1 MYSIGTGSSLE
12 EGELWRKKYLP
23 SGCLVLFQAKHHLF
37 FFFFLVVAAMKQ
49 NLYKKKKQK
58 KRKLKKKEKAVENL
72 ESLDLMVRM
81 K

>member
-37 FFFFLVVAAMKQ
+37 FFFLVVATMKQ